1 MIAVMRHQLA
11 HLPTRL
17 NHSRTLRKLMP
28 FPVNLNIDQINRRG
42 RGRNSSTGHDF
53 EASFDYPRPITM
65 GNPNL

>member
-1 MIAVMRHQLA
+1 
-11 HLPTRL
+11 
-17 NHSRTLRKLMP
+17 MP

-42 RGRNSSTGHDF
+42 RGRGGSTGHDF